1 VFVSFVSF
9 LTAYYIFREGFVMF
23 YGPERHKGHFEEE
36 PHEAPSVMFVPM
48 VVLAI
53 GSTVV
58 GFFEGWYMG
67 ALKETQRDAFEH
79 SHKFSGD
86 SPFGNR
92 FSVFGVCQ
100 KILRP

>member
-1 VFVSFVSF
+1 

-36 PHEAPSVMFVPM
+36 PHEAPSVMLVPM

-58 GFFEGWYMG
+58 GFF
-67 ALKETQRDAFEH
+67 
-79 SHKFSGD
+79 
-86 SPFGNR
+86 
-92 FSVFGVCQ
+92 
-100 KILRP
+100 

>member
-36 PHEAPSVMFVPM
+36 PHEAPSVMLVPM

-67 ALKETQRDAFEH
+67 ALKD
-79 SHKFSGD
+79 HKEMHLNIAISSVAIALLGIGLAYLVFVK
-86 SPFGNR
+86 R
-92 FSVFGVCQ
+92 F
-100 KILRP
+100 